1 MKATK
6 ALKRLAKIGALLS
19 DVAARYSVNDS
30 DTRKVLQDASAAVG
44 RAKEIVSLQ
53 AAGPA
58 RKKAAAKK
66 AEGTTAKPAKKR
78 APIKKAAKRKAA
90 TRTASAAVQTAPEA
104 ARTGVNVGQVERA
117 SGPGLLPNDRTTE
130 FT

>member
-1 MKATK
+1 MEAPK
-6 ALKRLAKIGALLS
+6 ALKRLAKIEALLS
-19 DVAARYSVNDS
+19 DVTARYSVHGS
-30 DTRKVLQDASAAVG
+30 DTRKVLQDASAAVA

-66 AEGTTAKPAKKR
+66 AEGTTAKTAKKR

-90 TRTASAAVQTAPEA
+90 TTTASAAGQATPE
-104 ARTGVNVGQVERA
+104 
-117 SGPGLLPNDRTTE
+117 
-130 FT
+130 